1 MKYSNLHVFL
11 PVHNRGNLTANFI
24 RHILSLVDSNAP
36 CKFWILDDGCTDNT
50 IELALKQEPGAAIIK
65 LSGSAYWGGALNAI
79 RKIIVNRHVE
89 GFRYE
94 HYLVCNDDVRLSLDS
109 LSIAINSL
117 SCSNVVCALSET
129 IDHKLLL
136 SDQISKRT
144 CSKHLPMHRFDS
156 VSAKFVVEY
165 NPCKADTASTYAML
179 TTSDPWI
186 ASEPIPSS
194 IPHYLSDWW
203 LTHSFSKLGFAIVH
217 PPGFMCFTSALT
229 TNNQVNSPAVRHDFL
244 FPLLKFRNWLKYARE
259 SVDPKSPSYAPA
271 WITFLNRYSNHPR
284 LWFVLLRYRL
294 AFFIGSS
301 LNKIE
306 SFTQLKRR
314 LTLPFLFK

>member
-1 MKYSNLHVFL
+1 MNYSNLHVFL

-24 RHILSLVDSNAP
+24 RHFLRLIDSNAP
-36 CKFWILDDGCTDNT
+36 CQFWILDDGCTDNT
-50 IELALKQEPGAAIIK
+50 IELALKQMPGAVIIT

-79 RKIIVNRHVE
+79 RDIILNRHIE
-89 GFRYE
+89 GFRDE
-94 HYLVCNDDVRLSLDS
+94 LYLVCNDDIRLPLDS

-117 SCSNVVCALSET
+117 SVSNVVCALSET
-129 IDHKLLL
+129 IDHRLLL
-136 SDQISKRT
+136 SDEFLQST
-144 CSKHLPMHRFDS
+144 CSKHLPMHRFDP
-156 VSAKFVVEY
+156 VSSKFVVEY
-165 NPCKADTASTYAML
+165 NSCKVDTASTYAML
-179 TTSDPWI
+179 TTSNPWI

-217 PPGFMCFTSALT
+217 PPGFTCITSALT
-229 TNNQVNSPAVRHDFL
+229 TNNQIICPSARNDLLSPF
-244 FPLLKFRNWLKYARE
+244 LKFRTWLKYASQ

-284 LWFVLLRYRL
+284 LWIVLLRYRV
-294 AFFIGSS
+294 AFFVGSF

-306 SFTQLKRR
+306 R
-314 LTLPFLFK
+314 LTQRKRSLFLPSLLK